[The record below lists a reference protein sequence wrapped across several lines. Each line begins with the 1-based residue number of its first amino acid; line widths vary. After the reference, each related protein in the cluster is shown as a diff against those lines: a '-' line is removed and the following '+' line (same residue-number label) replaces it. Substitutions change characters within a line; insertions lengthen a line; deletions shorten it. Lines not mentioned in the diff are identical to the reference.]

1 MITKEKIFGSLKN
14 VKDPEIGLPITELNM
29 VKDIKINGEEVTVTI
44 ALTIAECPMAD
55 TLQKDVTQVLMNDE
69 EIKSVKV
76 ELTSMTKEQL
86 EKLKESLKNR
96 ASNNAPT
103 NRTPP
108 GIEKLGKKGIRNI
121 IAVVSGKGGV
131 GKSFVTS
138 MIATELRKQGYEVGV
153 LDADITGPSI
163 AKIFGI
169 TKRPEMGKNGIIPST
184 TKSGMKII
192 SVNLLIDDA
201 KKATIWRGP
210 IISNV
215 IRQLYAE
222 VDWGELH
229 YLIIDLPPGT
239 SDAPL
244 TVYQSI
250 PLDGIVAVTT
260 PQDLALMI
268 VSKSTDMAK
277 TMNVKILGVIE
288 NMSYFKCE
296 HCEEKLQIFGKS
308 GVERAAS
315 ILKAPVLGQ
324 IPIDPKIAEFSDKGK
339 IEEYEN
345 EAIGEIVKR
354 VRENSLKASEE
365 SSNEIPIAWKIN
377 EKQEKNKL
385 KMYEK

>member
-1 MITKEKIFGSLKN
+1 MISKEKVFESLKK
-14 VKDPEIGLPITELNM
+14 VIDPEIGLPITELNM
-29 VKDIKINGEEVTVTI
+29 VKDIEINGEEVKVTI

-55 TLQKDVTQVLMNDE
+55 TLQNDVTQVLMKEKDVS
-69 EIKSVKV
+69 SVKV

-86 EKLKESLKNR
+86 DALKESLKNR
-96 ASNNAPT
+96 AANNAPPGK
-103 NRTPP
+103 TPP
-108 GIEKLGKKGIRNI
+108 GIEKLDKKGIRNI
-121 IAVVSGKGGV
+121 IAIVSGKGGV

-138 MIATELRKQGYEVGV
+138 MIATELKKQGYEVGV

-163 AKIFGI
+163 AKIFGM
-169 TKRPEMGKNGIIPST
+169 TKRPVMGENGIIPST
-184 TKSGMKII
+184 TKSGIKVI

-201 KKATIWRGP
+201 RKATIWRGP

-277 TMNVKILGVIE
+277 TMNVEILGVIE

-315 ILKAPVLGQ
+315 ILRAPVLGQ
-324 IPIDPKIAEFSDKGK
+324 IPIDPKIAELSDKGE
-339 IEEYEN
+339 IEEYDN
-345 EAIGEIVKR
+345 EVIGEIVKR
-354 VRENSLKASEE
+354 VREYSLKASEAA
-365 SSNEIPIAWKIN
+365 SNEIPIAWKMN
-377 EKQEKNKL
+377 EKEEKNKL
-385 KMYEK
+385 KMYGK